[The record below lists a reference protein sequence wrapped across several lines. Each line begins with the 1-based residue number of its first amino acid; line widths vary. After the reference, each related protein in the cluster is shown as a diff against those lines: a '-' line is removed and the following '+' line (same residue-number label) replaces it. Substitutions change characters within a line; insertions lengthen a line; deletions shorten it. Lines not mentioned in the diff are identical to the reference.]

1 MVTTR
6 RSIFSILAKNRGPV
20 VGAPGSA
27 PLKSRTK
34 DHGGDS
40 MKTLVVI
47 AVGLA
52 LTLSAHVAAAY
63 VAVVGTA
70 IPIASAPDAA
80 EPANL
85 EKVVRSAIRD
95 VLEHAVA
102 FTPTVVTIQ
111 DARIIGDRLYLF
123 IFVSDEGGESGVNPP
138 TRDQRPGS
146 RRDDEGSSDPP
157 AEAPEQQDSG
167 WL

>member
-1 MVTTR
+1 VRR
-6 RSIFSILAKNRGPV
+6 RSWIARPDGAAGRGASIDN
-20 VGAPGSA
+20 
-27 PLKSRTK
+27 
-34 DHGGDS
+34 
-40 MKTLVVI
+40 
-47 AVGLA
+47 
-52 LTLSAHVAAAY
+52 VAAAY

-70 IPIASAPDAA
+70 IPIAGAPDAA

-102 FTPTVVTIQ
+102 FTLTVVTIQ

-123 IFVSDEGGESGVNPP
+123 IFVSDEGGEPGVNPP
-138 TRDQRPGS
+138 TRDHRPGS